1 MRALVYIRTQPGKAL
16 ELAGK
21 LKKVAGV
28 SEVYA
33 VTGRFDLVALVEG
46 EDLKT
51 IAGIVVDKIQKAGA
65 TSTETALIV
74 E

>member
-16 ELAGK
+16 DLAGK
-21 LKKVAGV
+21 LKKIAGV

-33 VTGRFDLVALVEG
+33 VTGRFDLVAIVEG
-46 EDLKT
+46 EDLKA
-51 IAGIVVDKIQKAGA
+51 IADTVVNKIQKAGA

>member
-16 ELAGK
+16 DLAGK
-21 LKKVAGV
+21 LKKIAGV

-33 VTGRFDLVALVEG
+33 VTGRFDLVAIVEG

-51 IAGIVVDKIQKAGA
+51 IADTVVNKIQKAGA